1 MLCVCM
7 CVLLCDWVGHVQ
19 LWVCSHGPVVLDLT
33 IAGQTA
39 GWEGG
44 RAFVRISSLV
54 AWPPTMTLL
63 GSLA

>member
-1 MLCVCM
+1 M
-7 CVLLCDWVGHVQ
+7 CVLLCEWDGLDLRVQ
-19 LWVCSHGPVVLDLT
+19 PWVCSHGLLVLDLT

-44 RAFVRISSLV
+44 RAFVHVSSLV
-54 AWPPTMTLL
+54 PWPHTMTLL